1 MNYLDLF
8 NKKLWLPDMLEDSF
22 ARGGDRVFTILQ
34 RADGSREET
43 TFAEVKQAGL
53 ELEARLQEAGLK
65 KGDRIA
71 VVCSLQPWWF
81 SLLYAALR
89 GGYRMVCIDP
99 GVSLTQIQSMM
110 RRTEV
115 RAVFTTLST
124 LPLPPVYEGKIPEYA
139 LKKGFPLMNG
149 TEKVDSLLNSPS
161 DMPEEVFFI
170 LFSSGTTGETRKGV
184 LLPHTSITDV
194 MMRGMTKN
202 TGVYRKTLPY
212 SIAKRDLMLFPP
224 YHIAGLL
231 CASLDLY
238 CCSQIILLEKL
249 APNVLSIAI
258 SELKPDHICTVP
270 SMLTMLKKKMQ
281 AGLNKHGLIKKL
293 TNGLLH
299 ICGFLRKNLGINAG
313 RFLLGYLNKLA
324 LGGNLTDF
332 RIGASPCDPETMC
345 FFMNMGIHVSQAYG
359 LTELGAPLAV
369 TGKGYYPGT
378 TGRIM
383 GPGNGLDIRIAN
395 PDEQGKGEVE
405 VLSPFRML
413 TYLDAYDNEGCF
425 TEDGYFRTGDVGYF
439 DKQRCLV
446 ICGRAKDTIVL
457 RNGEKL
463 LPEEIEERYKDV
475 KDISEVA
482 VFRLPDEGGCDT
494 FGIAVT
500 KEADKQVLPDEV
512 VRLHVLDRAAS
523 LGGCFVPKEVYVVR
537 AMPYSSSHKIQ
548 RFRLTEMALAG
559 QTNPNAD
566 TGRAIEEN
574 SVVAELRQLL
584 ATTGG
589 SQWKTASLTENTLL
603 NLDSLQTM
611 DLLIAVQEHFG
622 LDLFRLAK
630 APETFGELQEAVV
643 NYDVVE
649 KRAVQELDLSKYPLP
664 VTKTERMMLR
674 SLRPFI
680 RSRWH
685 VYGSGLENIPE
696 NESVIFCANHQTALD
711 PGFIVSVMPF
721 AMTDSLAIVGKRDV
735 VDDKL
740 LKILARGQHMIPI
753 DRSGNALPTLE
764 RCMELMEDGWS
775 VLIFPE
781 GTNYENATTMLKFK
795 EGPARMSLVSGKAMV
810 PVHIKGAARVD
821 SNIESLIPPVSE
833 RVDVV
838 FGKPIYPGEM
848 DVLELNDALRAAIE
862 EL

>member
-1 MNYLDLF
+1 MDLF
-8 NKKLWLPDMLEDSF
+8 NKKLWLPDMLEDGF
-22 ARGGDRVFTILQ
+22 ARGGDRAFTILQ
-34 RADGSREET
+34 RADGTREET
-43 TFAEVKQAGL
+43 TFAEVRQAGL
-53 ELEARLQEAGLK
+53 ELVTILKEAGLK
-65 KGDRIA
+65 KGDRIG

-81 SLLYAALR
+81 SLLYAALQ

-124 LPLPPVYEGKIPEYA
+124 LPLPSVYEGKIPEYA

-149 TEKVDSLLNSPS
+149 TEKVDTMLNSPA
-161 DMPEEVFFI
+161 DMPEETFFI

-184 LLPHTSITDV
+184 LLPHTSITEV
-194 MMRGMTKN
+194 MEWGMSKKSET
-202 TGVYRKTLPY
+202 YRKTIPFTM
-212 SIAKRDLMLFPP
+212 AKRDLMLFPP

-231 CASLDLY
+231 CATLDLY
-238 CCSQIILLEKL
+238 CSSQIILLEKL
-249 APNVLSIAI
+249 APNVLSTAI

-270 SMLTMLKKKMQ
+270 SMLTVLKKKMQ
-281 AGLNKHGLIKKL
+281 AGLGKHKLLKKL
-293 TNGLLH
+293 TNGLLG
-299 ICGFLRKNLGINAG
+299 ISGFLRKHLGINAG

-345 FFMNMGIHVSQAYG
+345 FFLNMGVHVCLSYG
-359 LTELGAPLAV
+359 LTELGAPLAC
-369 TGKGYYPGT
+369 TGKGYFPGT
-378 TGRIM
+378 TGRMM
-383 GPGNGLDIRIAN
+383 GPANGLDIRIVN
-395 PDEQGKGEVE
+395 PDDQGKGEVE
-405 VLSPFRML
+405 VLSPYRML
-413 TYLDAYDNEGCF
+413 TYLDSYDNEGCF

-439 DKQRCLV
+439 DKNRCLV
-446 ICGRAKDTIVL
+446 ICGRAKDAIVL

-463 LPEEIEERYKDV
+463 LPEEIEERYKDM

-482 VFRLPDEGGCDT
+482 VFKLPDEGGCDT

-500 KEADKQVLPDEV
+500 KEADKQILPDEV
-512 VRLHVLDRAAS
+512 VRLHVLDRAAI

-537 AMPYSSSHKIQ
+537 SMPYSSSHKVQ

-559 QTNPNAD
+559 QTNPEAE
-566 TGRAIEEN
+566 TGRAIEED

-584 ATTGG
+584 VTSGG
-589 SQWKTASLTENTLL
+589 SQWKTIELTETTLL

-622 LDLFRLAK
+622 LDLFRLART
-630 APETFGELQEAVV
+630 PETFKDLLDAVTD
-643 NYDVVE
+643 YDSVE
-649 KRAVQELDLSKYPLP
+649 KRAAQTLDLSKYPLP
-664 VTKTERMMLR
+664 ISKAERMLLR
-674 SLRPFI
+674 TLRPYI
-680 RSRWH
+680 RGHWH

-696 NESVIFCANHQTALD
+696 NESVIFCSNHQTALD
-711 PGFIVSVMPF
+711 PAFIVAVMPY
-721 AMTDSLAIVGKRDV
+721 AMTDRLAIVGKRDV
-735 VDDKL
+735 IEDKN
-740 LKILARGQHMIPI
+740 LKIFARGQHMIPI

-764 RCMELMEDGWS
+764 RCMELMEEGWS

-781 GTNYENATTMLKFK
+781 GTNYENATGMLKFK
-795 EGPARMSLVSGKAMV
+795 EGPARMALTSGKAMV
-810 PVHIKGAARVD
+810 PVHIKGVARVD
-821 SNIESLIPPVSE
+821 SNIDSLIPPVSE

-848 DVLELNDALRAAIE
+848 GVAELNAALRAGIE